1 MATTGAERL
10 QTHRERNKDLEL
22 KRIDTTL
29 DPEHTAIY
37 STLASEASKNVQKTT
52 VQEALKLLHAVRS
65 GQVKIIQAATQ

>member
-10 QTHRERNKDLEL
+10 RAHRERKKDLAL
-22 KRIDTTL
+22 KRIDMTL

-37 STLASEASKNVQKTT
+37 STLASKASKNVQKTT